1 MFSSRIQ
8 WMARILNNGR
18 LSDQANYF
26 KRKFQMNTHH
36 PKLLRT
42 AGAVIFAGLASGQA
56 LGQSFADASA
66 EIGATIYTPLAISK
80 TANLNF
86 GAIKPGS
93 AAGTVLVSA
102 AGVRSATGTNGPTLL
117 NSIDVPYPATVSK
130 ASFAVTG
137 NAASLYT
144 ISFSDISVDLYG
156 YTSSKMTVDGFV
168 TSKSGSSGTFAVNG
182 TDTFDVG
189 ATLNVGANQA
199 AGEYSGM
206 FHVMVNYQ

>member
-1 MFSSRIQ
+1 
-8 WMARILNNGR
+8 
-18 LSDQANYF
+18 
-26 KRKFQMNTHH
+26 MNTHH
-36 PKLLRT
+36 LKLLRT
-42 AGAVIFAGLASGQA
+42 AGAVIFAGLVSGQA

-117 NSIDVPYPATVSK
+117 NSINVPYAATVSK

-137 NAASLYT
+137 SAGSQYSIYL
-144 ISFSDISVDLYG
+144 SQDPVDLYG
-156 YTSSKMTVDGFV
+156 PTSSKMTVTNFV
-168 TSKSGSSGTFAVNG
+168 TLKTDNIGTIAVNG
-182 TDTFDVG
+182 TDTLDVG

-199 AGEYSGM
+199 AGEYFAM